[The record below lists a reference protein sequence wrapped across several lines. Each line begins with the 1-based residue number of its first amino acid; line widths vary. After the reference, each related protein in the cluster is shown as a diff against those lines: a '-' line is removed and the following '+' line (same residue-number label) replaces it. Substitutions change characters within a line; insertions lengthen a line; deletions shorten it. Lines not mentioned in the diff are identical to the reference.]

1 MCSSEASRFQ
11 YSDEVLTATMRGTPP
26 LALAGQ
32 QGLVVEGGRKA
43 KLGILITEGWA

>member
-11 YSDEVLTATMRGTPP
+11 YSDEVLTATMGGRRW
-26 LALAGQ
+26 LAGQ